1 MKKIIINLLLFI
13 CAIWAIIMLCT
24 PVKGGQTEYETYIIQ
39 PGDTLWEI
47 CEEKFPDEDPRKA
60 IYEIKKINGMKTS
73 EIRAFQK
80 IEVPRGI

>member
-24 PVKGGQTEYETYIIQ
+24 PVKGGPVETTSYIVQ

-47 CEEKFPDEDPRKA
+47 CEEKFPNEDPRKV

-73 EIRAFQK
+73 ALKVHQK
-80 IEVPRGI
+80 IQIPKEI